1 MADLEVDGFT
11 IRLDLPVR
19 VPEFTLR
26 LTGVD
31 AKGISVDGR
40 PLARASNRGAFES
53 GTFLSEG
60 SVSLLAFDPLTSG
73 STTVEVMPR
82 GQG

>member
-26 LTGVD
+26 LAGVD
-31 AKGISVDGR
+31 ARGISVDGK
-40 PLARASNRGAFES
+40 PLARVCTRGAFKS
-53 GTFLSEG
+53 GTFYEEG
-60 SVSLLAFDPLTSG
+60 ACTLVAFDPSERGTTSIKV
-73 STTVEVMPR
+73 TPR
-82 GQG
+82 G